1 MRAVELYLKY
11 GLSAAAVI
19 NELEQHIKKNKLPAK
34 DQRVVLSHNNYIMVV
49 VRLSA
54 TIRHFRL
61 QSKYRE
67 LYTQCYNVLEAATKS
82 TLEAGVLGG
91 IAFAGKALGKA
102 VEKTPI
108 GDRTQ
113 IDETLIGASEAVANK
128 RDELSVKQT
137 GLLIAAKENVTL
149 PFSDGIDRIS
159 YLYNQEFELLMD
171 AEAMYLLPA

>member
-61 QSKYRE
+61 QSKTVDCDPKCHK
-67 LYTQCYNVLEAATKS
+67 L
-82 TLEAGVLGG
+82 
-91 IAFAGKALGKA
+91 
-102 VEKTPI
+102 
-108 GDRTQ
+108 
-113 IDETLIGASEAVANK
+113 
-128 RDELSVKQT
+128 
-137 GLLIAAKENVTL
+137 
-149 PFSDGIDRIS
+149 
-159 YLYNQEFELLMD
+159 
-171 AEAMYLLPA
+171 

>member
-61 QSKYRE
+61 QSKDGFHRVDRN
-67 LYTQCYNVLEAATKS
+67 L
-82 TLEAGVLGG
+82 
-91 IAFAGKALGKA
+91 I
-102 VEKTPI
+102 TP
-108 GDRTQ
+108 
-113 IDETLIGASEAVANK
+113 
-128 RDELSVKQT
+128 
-137 GLLIAAKENVTL
+137 
-149 PFSDGIDRIS
+149 
-159 YLYNQEFELLMD
+159 YLCR
-171 AEAMYLLPA
+171 